1 MGQKVHPLGF
11 RLGITQEHKCQ
22 WFEEMKTY
30 PNTVYQDFVLRNC
43 ILNNFKNADI
53 TSIHIERSLNQVV
66 VKVVA
71 ARSRL
76 LTSNL
81 DQITKHLNVLLKLMT
96 LARDNETKL
105 LVPKEST
112 SSSEG
117 KTNHNNYKNTFGS
130 GKQNHTPLVSPVLLA
145 NTNITDGSL
154 STLNKWNG
162 KISQALRISLIQ
174 KNALHFIGLP
184 YTELAPGSAYP
195 KGTSIP
201 LRGTQTKENENAD
214 NTLKGQQSTEV
225 EDVKLSDT
233 SPPENFEEENFF
245 ENEPRLTLL
254 VGSSSQETISNS
266 AFLTAKT
273 IQEQL
278 EKRVPF
284 RRAVKVALRRGST
297 PKGIKIQVSGRLN
310 GAEIARSEWIR
321 QGRVP
326 LHTLRAQVD
335 YCSHQART
343 QYGILGIKV
352 WIFQGYKESL

>member
-53 TSIHIERSLNQVV
+53 TSIHIERSLNQVI

-81 DQITKHLNVLLKLMT
+81 DQITKHLNVLLKLMI
-96 LARDNETKL
+96 LARE
-105 LVPKEST
+105 PKELTSFAT
-112 SSSEG
+112 GNNPSSSVSG
-117 KTNHNNYKNTFGS
+117 VSKITRKNS
-130 GKQNHTPLVSPVLLA
+130 SKQNNTPLISPVSLA

-162 KISQALRISLIQ
+162 KISQALRTSLTQ
-174 KNALHFIGLP
+174 KNAL
-184 YTELAPGSAYP
+184 
-195 KGTSIP
+195 
-201 LRGTQTKENENAD
+201 
-214 NTLKGQQSTEV
+214 
-225 EDVKLSDT
+225 KLSLENT
-233 SPPENFEEENFF
+233 SLASEQSISKNEDIIGSEEEENLF

-254 VGSSSQETISNS
+254 IGSSSQETISNS

-297 PKGIKIQVSGRLN
+297 PKGIKIQISGRLN

>member
-11 RLGITQEHKCQ
+11 RLGITQEHKGQ

-53 TSIHIERSLNQVV
+53 TSINIERSLNQVV

-81 DQITKHLNVLLKLMT
+81 DQTTKHLNVLLKLMAF
-96 LARDNETKL
+96 ARDQ
-105 LVPKEST
+105 KEGVKG
-112 SSSEG
+112 SEA
-117 KTNHNNYKNTFGS
+117 TKNTPKNT
-130 GKQNHTPLVSPVLLA
+130 GKPYLTPLVSPVSLA

-162 KISQALRISLIQ
+162 KISQALRTSLIQ
-174 KNALHFIGLP
+174 KNAL
-184 YTELAPGSAYP
+184 
-195 KGTSIP
+195 
-201 LRGTQTKENENAD
+201 
-214 NTLKGQQSTEV
+214 
-225 EDVKLSDT
+225 KLSSEIEDET
-233 SPPENFEEENFF
+233 ANGKEGYSKDEDAEEDNFF

-297 PKGIKIQVSGRLN
+297 PKGIKIQISGRLN
-310 GAEIARSEWIR
+310 GAEIARSEWTR

>member
-1 MGQKVHPLGF
+1 
-11 RLGITQEHKCQ
+11 
-22 WFEEMKTY
+22 
-30 PNTVYQDFVLRNC
+30 
-43 ILNNFKNADI
+43 
-53 TSIHIERSLNQVV
+53 
-66 VKVVA
+66 
-71 ARSRL
+71 
-76 LTSNL
+76 
-81 DQITKHLNVLLKLMT
+81 MT
-96 LARDNETKL
+96 LARDNETKV
-105 LVPKEST
+105 LVPKQST

-117 KTNHNNYKNTFGS
+117 QTNHNNHKNA

-162 KISQALRISLIQ
+162 KISQALRTSLIQ
-174 KNALHFIGLP
+174 KNALH
-184 YTELAPGSAYP
+184 SAS
-195 KGTSIP
+195 GI
-201 LRGTQTKENENAD
+201 NESKNAD
-214 NTLKGQQSTEV
+214 NALGSEQSVPLQGKEV
-225 EDVKLSDT
+225 ENISYIEDVNLKDT
-233 SPPENFEEENFF
+233 SPPESFEEENFF

-335 YCSHQART
+335 YCSHEART

-352 WIFQGYKESL
+352 WIFQGYK

>member
-105 LVPKEST
+105 LVSKEST
-112 SSSEG
+112 SSSEN
-117 KTNHNNYKNTFGS
+117 KTNHSYHRNA

-162 KISQALRISLIQ
+162 KISQALRTSLIQ
-174 KNALHFIGLP
+174 KNALHFIGD
-184 YTELAPGSAYP
+184 S
-195 KGTSIP
+195 
-201 LRGTQTKENENAD
+201 ENAD
-214 NTLKGQQSTEV
+214 NTLGNEQPVPLSPVPTAKEIAPYTEGKVPSSKEV

-233 SPPENFEEENFF
+233 SPAENFIAESEEEENFF

>member
-66 VKVVA
+66 IKVVA

-81 DQITKHLNVLLKLMT
+81 DQITKHLNVLLKLTT
-96 LARDNETKL
+96 LARDNEAK
-105 LVPKEST
+105 PKEILST
-112 SSSEG
+112 SEAQSSD
-117 KTNHNNYKNTFGS
+117 S
-130 GKQNHTPLVSPVLLA
+130 KQTLAESDGLPLVILGVSKARNHTPLVSPVVLA
-145 NTNITDGSL
+145 NSNITDGSL

-162 KISQALRISLIQ
+162 KISQALRTSLLQ
-174 KNALHFIGLP
+174 KNAL
-184 YTELAPGSAYP
+184 
-195 KGTSIP
+195 SIAESN
-201 LRGTQTKENENAD
+201 GNASSSSQA
-214 NTLKGQQSTEV
+214 KQEIASE
-225 EDVKLSDT
+225 
-233 SPPENFEEENFF
+233 ENFYPEGTEEENFF

-297 PKGIKIQVSGRLN
+297 PKGIKIQISGRLN